1 MVATLHFQILSR
13 MSVGEG
19 KNMEEFSDGEQTIR
33 SRGLSVFVEGA
44 DGEEVEIKPNSELA
58 GWVSVL
64 GSHESL
70 EEAVNAAKRSKI

>member
-1 MVATLHFQILSR
+1 MVVTLHFQILSR

-19 KNMEEFSDGEQTIR
+19 KNMGEFSDGEQTIR

-44 DGEEVEIKPNSELA
+44 DGVEVEIKPNSELA
-58 GWVSVL
+58 GWESVL

-70 EEAVNAAKRSKI
+70 EEAVNAAKRSK